1 MAILKGEFKEKSG
14 KIVSK
19 FKNKNKNKNL
29 ISVSDFKILRRNKF
43 YTLIDI
49 NLITGRKHQ
58 IRKQFKDLNY
68 PILGDK
74 IYGKKENLR
83 LMLHSYIIEFNFR
96 NKKMIYKSDI
106 PEYFINFSQKN

>member
-1 MAILKGEFKEKSG
+1 M
-14 KIVSK
+14 
-19 FKNKNKNKNL
+19 
-29 ISVSDFKILRRNKF
+29 ISISDFKILSRNKL

-96 NKKMIYKSDI
+96 NKKMTYKSDI
-106 PEYFINFSQKN
+106 PEYFINFIKKINLEIPLRNF